1 MGEKALSS
9 FAKQRFRNEIRV
21 AVIVGDPDDQPP
33 FAIHQTHWRSTSF
46 DAVWKVQQITRSR
59 PDQPLLSAFEEK
71 YRVVLYFGSSCCAR
85 SSMDR
90 ASVFGT
96 EGWGFDSLRVRSKT
110 PFLAGFSVDGT
121 LMA

>member
-1 MGEKALSS
+1 
-9 FAKQRFRNEIRV
+9 
-21 AVIVGDPDDQPP
+21 GDPDDQPP

-96 EGWGFDSLRVRSKT
+96 EGWGFDSLRARWPMNKGRL
-110 PFLAGFSVDGT
+110 LAALSCFWRLPLSRAACCRVTVQVTGSAAASG
-121 LMA
+121 